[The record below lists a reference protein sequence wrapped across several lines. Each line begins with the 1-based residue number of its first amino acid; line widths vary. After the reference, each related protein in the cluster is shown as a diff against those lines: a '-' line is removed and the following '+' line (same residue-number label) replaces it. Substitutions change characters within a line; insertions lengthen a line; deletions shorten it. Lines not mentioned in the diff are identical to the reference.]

1 MKRTRYL
8 NLFAASILSLS
19 ISAAPQLTAESEVL
33 IEQLKHQ
40 IEGTI
45 IAIGKNEAK
54 VGHIVEDLNLTIEL
68 PAKSEANLG
77 ILLDVDRPNEGF
89 KILSVSPGSTAEQLE
104 LEVGTNIVSFNEMPI
119 KDSTSARVL
128 NQIQMLSAGDRIKFT
143 IDNGARVNDYEAT
156 IEGRFIPDIKLEVG
170 LQSTKVASNM
180 VEAGSSSCGY
190 VSVLFGPPRSK
201 SLYSSYI
208 NKIGDKAT
216 IRGRHSFKL
225 SSAKHQ
231 VYVHELIDAPSLR
244 RSGGIKN
251 SKLLEID
258 IKPNKMYHIAAKYDR
273 KKKSRRHN
281 EEYWE
286 PVVWKVT
293 DSECEL

>member
-1 MKRTRYL
+1 MSYLKNNRIQLFLFKQEEPLMKRTRYL

-104 LEVGTNIVSFNEMPI
+104 LEVGTNIVSFNETPI

-180 VEAGSSSCGY
+180 VEAGSESCGY
-190 VSVLFGPPRSK
+190 VSVLFGPPKSK

-208 NKIGDKAT
+208 NKINDKST
-216 IRGRHSFKL
+216 IRGLHSFKL

-231 VYVHELIDAPSLR
+231 VYVHE
-244 RSGGIKN
+244 
-251 SKLLEID
+251 
-258 IKPNKMYHIAAKYDR
+258 
-273 KKKSRRHN
+273 
-281 EEYWE
+281 
-286 PVVWKVT
+286 
-293 DSECEL
+293 